1 MERVEKELGSMDE
14 RMQKEME
21 RMFGAQKR
29 MEEML
34 GALLSKSQSHRD
46 DNQSN
51 AASSSRGRVGRDS
64 NRTESG
70 GSFPKVS
77 KLNFPKYDG
86 TEDPTSWVCRVEQ
99 FFEFQN
105 TAEEDKVGL
114 AAYHLEGEARLWY
127 QHFKETEEAAS
138 WENVKDGLH
147 VRYGPTQFDDFFG
160 DLTKLPQT
168 GTVREYQGQYERLL
182 SRAGRLSVVQQVGGF
197 ISGLKENIR
206 PEVQASRPTSLIVA
220 VGLARLYEGRL
231 MSQRRSS
238 NFFEPRRV
246 AGQPSAPPLPSA
258 NLVRN

>member
-1 MERVEKELGSMDE
+1 MEQRMERVEKELGSMDE

-46 DNQSN
+46 EDQSN
-51 AASSSRGRVGRDS
+51 AASSSRGRVGRDF

-70 GSFPKVS
+70 SSFPKVA

-86 TEDPTSWVCRVEQ
+86 TEDPTSWVCRAEQ

-114 AAYHLEGEARLWY
+114 AAYHLEGEAQLWY
-127 QHFKETEEAAS
+127 QLFKETEEAAS
-138 WENVKDGLH
+138 WGNLKDSLH

-160 DLTKLPQT
+160 DLTKLRQT
-168 GTVREYQGQYERLL
+168 GTVREYQGQYERC
-182 SRAGRLSVVQQVGGF
+182 
-197 ISGLKENIR
+197 
-206 PEVQASRPTSLIVA
+206 
-220 VGLARLYEGRL
+220 
-231 MSQRRSS
+231 
-238 NFFEPRRV
+238 
-246 AGQPSAPPLPSA
+246 
-258 NLVRN
+258 